1 MNNTITTIE
10 NNRDTPSTINKIK
23 KAIVSQVSDYVTYP
37 LLYSVITFSTYDN
50 YGCKLP
56 ISQVRKYWDKQ
67 EVEKT
72 CILLRNML
80 KETFSIERTYFFVER
95 HADLLDEDGETQ
107 KKGRFHINL
116 VATTI
121 ADQIIEDPSRK
132 VKRLLRGNGRLG
144 VPIENQV
151 YEDLED
157 LKIDLFNA
165 CLRQAD
171 WVNKWS
177 GSVLTQWMDGPTDAE
192 AVVQYSLK
200 DYKPGGHTDFTDIIV
215 WKASDFYRP

>member
-1 MNNTITTIE
+1 MNTTITTIE

-23 KAIVSQVSDYVTYP
+23 KAIVSQVSDCVTYP

-121 ADQIIEDPSRK
+121 EDQIIEDPSRK

>member
-1 MNNTITTIE
+1 MNTPIHTLE
-10 NNRDTPSTINKIK
+10 NGRDTPTTINKVK
-23 KAIVSQVSDYVTYP
+23 QSIVNQVSEYIKYP
-37 LLYSVITFSTYDN
+37 VFYSVITFSTYDD
-50 YGCKLP
+50 YGCRLP